1 MSGVNQQ
8 LMIKHKVRRCKF
20 VHMSETTKGGEFDNT
35 LQAGKYLGTLGF
47 LIAVMEPLRY
57 AFAGI
62 NIVNDI
68 TLLVAPMPFL
78 RNLQIARRI
87 KVVLMGVFAA
97 GAVFLP
103 SLQSSKSQSSGNP
116 HSPGSLHIYDNNPE
130 NSLKSQPSHGI
141 DLEITVQQSFE
152 MRTTTAADDDTS
164 EKNLVTVNTAQYH
177 TKRMSHRALG

>member
-1 MSGVNQQ
+1 MSGVNQR

-20 VHMSETTKGGEFDNT
+20 VHMSETTKGGEFENT
-35 LQAGKYLGTLGF
+35 LQSAWYIGLLDCCHGT
-47 LIAVMEPLRY
+47 ALRY

-78 RNLQIARRI
+78 RSLQIARRI

-97 GAVFLP
+97 GAV
-103 SLQSSKSQSSGNP
+103 SVSISQRP
-116 HSPGSLHIYDNNPE
+116 CSLHIYDNNPE
-130 NSLKSQPSHGI
+130 NYLKSEPSHGI

-164 EKNLVTVNTAQYH
+164 EKNLVTVNTAQYR